1 MRICV
6 VGTGYVGLVT
16 GTCFAENG
24 HTVFCVDIDQAKIDG
39 LQNNKLPIYEPGLE
53 ELVSSN
59 QRFGRLNF
67 TTDLAGAL
75 DHAEVVFIAVGTPQ
89 ADDGSANLKYVW
101 AVANDIRENAK
112 DSKVVVIKSTVPVG
126 TNAGLLERL
135 NSGSIQ
141 HYGASN
147 PEFLREGL
155 AVDDCMNPE
164 RVVIGIRD
172 QHTEDTLRELYAPY
186 TAIGVP
192 LLLMG
197 PESAEMTKY
206 VANCLLASRISFMN
220 EMANLCERVGADVTQ
235 VREGIGMDSRI
246 GPKFLNPGAGYGG
259 SCFPKDTRALMAL
272 ARDNGVELR
281 ILPEVDQVN
290 EEQKQRFFEKLST
303 TVGDLNGATIGIWG
317 LAFKPQTDDIREAP
331 ALLTIQNL
339 LDAGA
344 VVRVYDPEATEN
356 VRTIFGDKITYCEDM
371 YAVLDDASALAILT
385 EWEQFE
391 RPDFDE
397 IHNRLAA
404 PVIVDGRNM
413 YEPTRMARLGFT
425 YNSVG
430 RQVVAPL
437 NAAVEANEV

>member
-1 MRICV
+1 M

-24 HTVFCVDIDQAKIDG
+24 HTVFCVDVDQAKIDG
-39 LQNNKLPIYEPGLE
+39 LKENKLPIYEPGLE
-53 ELVSSN
+53 DLVSGN
-59 QRFGRLNF
+59 QQIGRLNF
-67 TTDLAGAL
+67 TTDLAGAM
-75 DHAEVVFIAVGTPQ
+75 DQAEVVFIAVGTPQ

-101 AVANDIRENAK
+101 AVADAIRDNAK

-126 TNAGLLERL
+126 TNEGLMERL
-135 NSGSIQ
+135 NSGPIQ

-155 AVDDCMNPE
+155 AVEDCLNPE
-164 RVVIGIRD
+164 RIVVGVRD

-186 TAIGVP
+186 TSIGVS
-192 LLLMG
+192 LLVMG
-197 PESAEMTKY
+197 PESSEMTKY
-206 VANCLLASRISFMN
+206 TANCLLACRISFMN
-220 EMANLCERVGADVTQ
+220 EMANLCEQVGADVTQ

-259 SCFPKDTRALMAL
+259 SCFPKDTRALMSL

-281 ILPEVDQVN
+281 ILPQVDNVN
-290 EEQKQRFFEKLST
+290 EVQKQLFFEKLSDT
-303 TVGDLNGATIGIWG
+303 IGHDLNGVTVAIWG

-339 LDAGA
+339 LEAGA
-344 VVRVYDPEATEN
+344 TVRVYDPEATEN
-356 VRTIFGDKITYCEDM
+356 VRSIFGDQITYCEDM
-371 YAVLDDASALAILT
+371 YGALDDAAALAILT

-391 RPDFDE
+391 RPDFNE
-397 IHNRLAA
+397 IQKRLQS

-413 YEPTRMARLGFT
+413 YEPREMERLGFT
-425 YNSVG
+425 YNSIG
-430 RQVVAPL
+430 RQPVRPAVVAGQT
-437 NAAVEANEV
+437 VE